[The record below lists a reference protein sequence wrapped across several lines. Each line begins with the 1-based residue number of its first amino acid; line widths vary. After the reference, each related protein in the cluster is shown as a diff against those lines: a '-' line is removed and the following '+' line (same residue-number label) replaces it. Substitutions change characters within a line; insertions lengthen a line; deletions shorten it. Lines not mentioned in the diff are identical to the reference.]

1 MSRSQRGVALL
12 IVMLMLALMVTIAAS
27 ITERSGKAWQRT
39 SNLLNRSQ
47 ARWYALGAEA
57 LISSVLQR
65 DAKASPQST
74 FIGQPWSKV
83 DHQIMSDGSEIRAQ
97 VQDGQAC
104 LNLNALSPAK
114 KILATGTSGNDTNSS
129 NTSNSSS
136 SNSGSSASA
145 SNSSNNS
152 SSQSSSANN
161 GNPEQGPYAARVF
174 RQLLIVLGEE
184 PKQAEHITDAVRDWI
199 DEDSEPL
206 MNGAEDDS
214 YVNFHPGNQRMADV
228 SELRAVMGV
237 DAGLYR
243 RLLPYVCVLP
253 VDKLAINVNTLTPDS
268 APLLSALFMGEINR
282 DIAERILQ
290 QRPPQGWRN
299 LNDFMGML
307 TLSGNGKTGAR
318 QALVIKSD
326 WFFADIQIRVD
337 DSEFYQR
344 SLFHRGKQ
352 TEVVQRQ
359 YGGYRTVNP

>member
-1 MSRSQRGVALL
+1 MSRRQRGVALL

-47 ARWYALGAEA
+47 ARWYALGAES

-104 LNLNALSPAK
+104 LNLNALSPVKNTTAAGASGK
-114 KILATGTSGNDTNSS
+114 SSDNNSTGSNTSSS
-129 NTSNSSS
+129 NTSSSSTS
-136 SNSGSSASA
+136 SNSGT
-145 SNSSNNS
+145 SNNS
-152 SSQSSSANN
+152 SSTNSA
-161 GNPEQGPYAARVF
+161 NPEQGPYAARVF
-174 RQLLIVLGEE
+174 RQLLMVLGEE
-184 PKQAEHITDAVRDWI
+184 PKQAERITDAVRDWI

-268 APLLSALFMGEINR
+268 APLLSALFMGEISR

-318 QALVIKSD
+318 QVLVIKSD

>member
-1 MSRSQRGVALL
+1 MSRRQRGVALL

-39 SNLLNRSQ
+39 SNLLNRTQ

-57 LISSVLQR
+57 LISSTLQR
-65 DAKASPQST
+65 DAQASPEST

-83 DHQIMSDGSEIRAQ
+83 DHQMMSDGSEIRAQ
-97 VQDGQAC
+97 VLDGQAC

-114 KILATGTSGNDTNSS
+114 KTTPNNASGNGS
-129 NTSNSSS
+129 N
-136 SNSGSSASA
+136 
-145 SNSSNNS
+145 SNNS
-152 SSQSSSANN
+152 DGNSNTDTNTQSPPSKG
-161 GNPEQGPYAARVF
+161 GNPGQGPYAAQVF
-174 RQLLIVLGEE
+174 RQLLIVLGDD
-184 PKQAEHITDAVRDWI
+184 PKQAERVTDAVRDWI

-214 YVNFHPGNQRMADV
+214 YVNFHPGNQRMTDV
-228 SELRAVMGV
+228 TELRAVMGV
-237 DAGLYR
+237 DAALYR

-253 VDKLAINVNTLTPDS
+253 VDKLVVNVNTLTPES
-268 APLLSALFMGEINR
+268 APLLSALFMGEMSV
-282 DIAERILQ
+282 DAAERILQ

-299 LNDFMGML
+299 LNEFMG
-307 TLSGNGKTGAR
+307 LSPLPENAKSGVR
-318 QALVIKSD
+318 QVLAIKSE
-326 WFFADIQIRVD
+326 WFLADIQIRVD

-352 TEVVQRQ
+352 IEVVQRQ

>member
-1 MSRSQRGVALL
+1 MSRRQRGVALL

-39 SNLLNRSQ
+39 SNLLNRTQ

-57 LISSVLQR
+57 LISSSLQR
-65 DAKASPQST
+65 DAQASPEST

-83 DHQIMSDGSEIRAQ
+83 DHQMMADGSEIRAQ
-97 VQDGQAC
+97 VLDGQAC

-114 KILATGTSGNDTNSS
+114 KPMPNSASGNNNNGNNNTNSNAGSGNTDTN
-129 NTSNSSS
+129 N
-136 SNSGSSASA
+136 
-145 SNSSNNS
+145 
-152 SSQSSSANN
+152 QSPPSKG
-161 GNPEQGPYAARVF
+161 GNPEQGPYAAQVF
-174 RQLLIVLGEE
+174 RQLLMVLGED
-184 PKQAEHITDAVRDWI
+184 PKQAERVTDAVRDWI

-214 YVNFHPGNQRMADV
+214 YVNFHPGNQRMTDV
-228 SELRAVMGV
+228 TELRAVMGV
-237 DAGLYR
+237 DAVLYR

-253 VDKLAINVNTLTPDS
+253 VDKLVVNVNTLTPES
-268 APLLSALFMGEINR
+268 APLLSALFMGEMSVEA
-282 DIAERILQ
+282 AERVLL

-299 LNDFMGML
+299 LNEFMG
-307 TLSGNGKTGAR
+307 LSPLPENTKTGVR
-318 QALVIKSD
+318 QVLAIKSD

-352 TEVVQRQ
+352 IEVVQRQ

>member
-1 MSRSQRGVALL
+1 MSRRQRGVALL
-12 IVMLMLALMVTIAAS
+12 IVMLMLSLMVTIAAS

-39 SNLLNRSQ
+39 SNLLNRTQ

-65 DAKASPQST
+65 DAQASPEST

-83 DHQIMSDGSEIRAQ
+83 DHQMMADGSEIRAQ
-97 VQDGQAC
+97 VLDGQAC

-114 KILATGTSGNDTNSS
+114 KPAPGNNNTSGNAGNSNTDTN
-129 NTSNSSS
+129 N
-136 SNSGSSASA
+136 
-145 SNSSNNS
+145 
-152 SSQSSSANN
+152 QSPPAKG
-161 GNPEQGPYAARVF
+161 GNPEQGPYAAQVF
-174 RQLLIVLGEE
+174 RQLLMVLGED
-184 PKQAEHITDAVRDWI
+184 PKQAERVTDAVRDWI

-214 YVNFHPGNQRMADV
+214 YVNFHPGNQRMTDV
-228 SELRAVMGV
+228 TELRAVMGV
-237 DAGLYR
+237 DAALYR

-253 VDKLAINVNTLTPDS
+253 VDKLVINVNTLTPES
-268 APLLSALFMGEINR
+268 APLLSALFMGEMSAEA
-282 DIAERILQ
+282 AERVLQ

-299 LNDFMGML
+299 LNDFMG
-307 TLSGNGKTGAR
+307 LSALPENAKTGVR
-318 QALVIKSD
+318 QVLAIKSD

-352 TEVVQRQ
+352 IEVVQRQ

>member
-1 MSRSQRGVALL
+1 MSRRQRGVALL
-12 IVMLMLALMVTIAAS
+12 IVMLMLALMVTIAAT

-39 SNLLNRSQ
+39 SNLLNRTQ

-65 DAKASPQST
+65 DAQASPEST
-74 FIGQPWSKV
+74 FVGQPWSKV
-83 DHQIMSDGSEIRAQ
+83 DHQMMADGSEIRAQ
-97 VQDGQAC
+97 VMDGQAC

-114 KILATGTSGNDTNSS
+114 TPAPNTASGNNSTNGSSGNSS
-129 NTSNSSS
+129 TPPKV
-136 SNSGSSASA
+136 GTA
-145 SNSSNNS
+145 
-152 SSQSSSANN
+152 
-161 GNPEQGPYAARVF
+161 EQVPYAAQVF
-174 RQLLIVLGEE
+174 RQLLIVQGED
-184 PKQAEHITDAVRDWI
+184 PKQAERITDAVRDWL

-214 YVNFHPGNQRMADV
+214 YVNFHPGNQRMTDV
-228 SELRAVMGV
+228 TELRAVIGV
-237 DAGLYR
+237 DAALYR

-253 VDKLAINVNTLTPDS
+253 VDKLVLNVNTLTPES
-268 APLLSALFMGEINR
+268 APLLSALFMGEMSTEM
-282 DIAERILQ
+282 AERVLQ

-299 LNDFMGML
+299 LNDFMG
-307 TLSGNGKTGAR
+307 LSALPENAKTGIR
-318 QALVIKSD
+318 QVLAIKSD

-352 TEVVQRQ
+352 IEVVQRQ

>member
-1 MSRSQRGVALL
+1 MSRRQRGVALL

-39 SNLLNRSQ
+39 SNLLNRTQ

-65 DAKASPQST
+65 DAQASPEST
-74 FIGQPWSKV
+74 FVGQPWSKV
-83 DHQIMSDGSEIRAQ
+83 DHQMMADGSEIRAQ
-97 VQDGQAC
+97 VLDGQAC

-114 KILATGTSGNDTNSS
+114 KPPPNNASGNNNTSS
-129 NTSNSSS
+129 NTSNNAGN
-136 SNSGSSASA
+136 SNTDT
-145 SNSSNNS
+145 NN
-152 SSQSSSANN
+152 QSTPSKG
-161 GNPEQGPYAARVF
+161 GNPGQGPYAAQVF
-174 RQLLIVLGEE
+174 RQLLVVLGED
-184 PKQAEHITDAVRDWI
+184 PKQAERVTDAVRDWI

-214 YVNFHPGNQRMADV
+214 YVNFHPGNQRMTDV
-228 SELRAVMGV
+228 TELRAVIGV
-237 DAGLYR
+237 DAALYR

-253 VDKLAINVNTLTPDS
+253 VDKLVINVNTLTPES
-268 APLLSALFMGEINR
+268 APLLSALFMGEMSVEA
-282 DIAERILQ
+282 AERVLQ

-299 LNDFMGML
+299 LNDFMG
-307 TLSGNGKTGAR
+307 LSPLPENAKTGVR
-318 QALVIKSD
+318 QVLAIKSD

-352 TEVVQRQ
+352 IEVVQRQ

>member
-1 MSRSQRGVALL
+1 MSRRQRGVALL
-12 IVMLMLALMVTIAAS
+12 IVMLMLSLMVTIAAS

-39 SNLLNRSQ
+39 SNLLNRTQ

-65 DAKASPQST
+65 DAQASPEST
-74 FIGQPWSKV
+74 FVGQPWSKV
-83 DHQIMSDGSEIRAQ
+83 DHQMMADGSEIRAQ
-97 VQDGQAC
+97 VLDGQAC

-114 KILATGTSGNDTNSS
+114 KPAPGNNNTSDNAGNS
-129 NTSNSSS
+129 NTST
-136 SNSGSSASA
+136 
-145 SNSSNNS
+145 NN
-152 SSQSSSANN
+152 QSPPSKG
-161 GNPEQGPYAARVF
+161 GNPEQGPYAVQVF
-174 RQLLIVLGEE
+174 RQLLMVLGED
-184 PKQAEHITDAVRDWI
+184 PKQAERVTDAVRDWI

-214 YVNFHPGNQRMADV
+214 YVNFHPGNQRMTDV
-228 SELRAVMGV
+228 TELRAVMGV
-237 DAGLYR
+237 DAALYR

-253 VDKLAINVNTLTPDS
+253 VDKLVINVNTLTPES
-268 APLLSALFMGEINR
+268 APLLSALFMGEMSAEA
-282 DIAERILQ
+282 AERVLQ

-299 LNDFMGML
+299 LNDFMG
-307 TLSGNGKTGAR
+307 LSPLPENAKTGVR
-318 QALVIKSD
+318 QVLAIKSD

-352 TEVVQRQ
+352 IEVVQRQ

>member
-1 MSRSQRGVALL
+1 MSRRQRGVALL

-39 SNLLNRSQ
+39 SNLLNRTQ

-57 LISSVLQR
+57 LISSTLQR
-65 DAKASPQST
+65 DAQASPEST

-83 DHQIMSDGSEIRAQ
+83 DHQMMADGSEIRAQ
-97 VQDGQAC
+97 VLDGQAC

-114 KILATGTSGNDTNSS
+114 KTTPNNASGNGS
-129 NTSNSSS
+129 N
-136 SNSGSSASA
+136 
-145 SNSSNNS
+145 SNNS
-152 SSQSSSANN
+152 DGNSNTDTNTQSPPSKG
-161 GNPEQGPYAARVF
+161 GNPGQGPYAAQVF
-174 RQLLIVLGEE
+174 RQLLIVLGDD
-184 PKQAEHITDAVRDWI
+184 PKQAERVTDAVRDWI

-214 YVNFHPGNQRMADV
+214 YVNFHPGNQRMTDV
-228 SELRAVMGV
+228 TELRAVMGV
-237 DAGLYR
+237 DAALYR

-253 VDKLAINVNTLTPDS
+253 VDKLVVNVNTLTPES
-268 APLLSALFMGEINR
+268 APLLSALFMGEMSV
-282 DIAERILQ
+282 DAAERILQ

-299 LNDFMGML
+299 LNEFMG
-307 TLSGNGKTGAR
+307 LSPLPENAKSGVR
-318 QALVIKSD
+318 QVLAIKSE
-326 WFFADIQIRVD
+326 WFLADIQIRVD

-352 TEVVQRQ
+352 IEVVQRQ

>member
-1 MSRSQRGVALL
+1 MSRRQRGVALL
-12 IVMLMLALMVTIAAS
+12 IVMLILALMVTIAAT

-39 SNLLNRSQ
+39 SNLLNRTQ

-65 DAKASPQST
+65 DAQASPEST
-74 FIGQPWSKV
+74 FVGQPWSKV
-83 DHQIMSDGSEIRAQ
+83 DHQMMADGSEIRAQ
-97 VQDGQAC
+97 VMDGQAC

-114 KILATGTSGNDTNSS
+114 TPAPNTASGNNNTGNTNTDNTNTGTSNTGTNNPSLPS
-129 NTSNSSS
+129 K
-136 SNSGSSASA
+136 G
-145 SNSSNNS
+145 
-152 SSQSSSANN
+152 
-161 GNPEQGPYAARVF
+161 GNPEQGPYAAQVF
-174 RQLLIVLGEE
+174 RQLLMVLGED
-184 PKQAEHITDAVRDWI
+184 PKQAERVTDAVRDWL

-214 YVNFHPGNQRMADV
+214 YVNFHPGNQRMTDV
-228 SELRAVMGV
+228 TELRAVIGV
-237 DAGLYR
+237 DAALYR

-253 VDKLAINVNTLTPDS
+253 VDKLVLNVNTLTPES
-268 APLLSALFMGEINR
+268 APLLSALFMGEMSTEM
-282 DIAERILQ
+282 AERVLQ

-299 LNDFMGML
+299 LNDFMG
-307 TLSGNGKTGAR
+307 LSALPENAKTGIR
-318 QALVIKSD
+318 QVLAIKSD

-352 TEVVQRQ
+352 IEVVQRQ

>member
-1 MSRSQRGVALL
+1 MSRRQRGVALL

-39 SNLLNRSQ
+39 SNLLNRTQ

-65 DAKASPQST
+65 DAQASPEST
-74 FIGQPWSKV
+74 FVGQPWSKV
-83 DHQIMSDGSEIRAQ
+83 DHQMMADGSEIRAQ
-97 VQDGQAC
+97 VLDGQAC

-114 KILATGTSGNDTNSS
+114 KPPPNNASGNN
-129 NTSNSSS
+129 NTSNNAGN
-136 SNSGSSASA
+136 SNTDT
-145 SNSSNNS
+145 NN
-152 SSQSSSANN
+152 QSTPSKG
-161 GNPEQGPYAARVF
+161 GNPGQGPYAAQVF
-174 RQLLIVLGEE
+174 RQLLVVLGED
-184 PKQAEHITDAVRDWI
+184 PKQAERVTDAVRDWI

-214 YVNFHPGNQRMADV
+214 YVNFHPGNQRMTDV
-228 SELRAVMGV
+228 TELRAVIGV
-237 DAGLYR
+237 DAALYR

-253 VDKLAINVNTLTPDS
+253 VDKLVINVNTLTPES
-268 APLLSALFMGEINR
+268 APLLSALFMGEMSVEA
-282 DIAERILQ
+282 AERVLQ

-299 LNDFMGML
+299 LNDFMG
-307 TLSGNGKTGAR
+307 LSPLPENAKTGVR
-318 QALVIKSD
+318 QVLAIKSD

-352 TEVVQRQ
+352 IEVVQRQ
-359 YGGYRTVNP
+359 YGDIGR

>member
-1 MSRSQRGVALL
+1 MSRRQRGVALL
-12 IVMLMLALMVTIAAS
+12 IVMLMLSLMVTIAAS
-27 ITERSGKAWQRT
+27 ITERSGKAWLRT
-39 SNLLNRSQ
+39 STLLNRTQ

-57 LISSVLQR
+57 LISSTLQR
-65 DAKASPQST
+65 DAHASPEST
-74 FIGQPWSKV
+74 FIGQSWSKV
-83 DHQIMSDGSEIRAQ
+83 DHQMMADGSEIRAQ

-104 LNLNALSPAK
+104 LNLNALSPTK
-114 KILATGTSGNDTNSS
+114 KLMLDGASGDGNTGNDG
-129 NTSNSSS
+129 
-136 SNSGSSASA
+136 SG
-145 SNSSNNS
+145 SNSSNSN
-152 SSQSSSANN
+152 QSSPAK
-161 GNPEQGPYAARVF
+161 GGPPEKMPYAAQVF
-174 RQLLIVLGEE
+174 RQLLMVLGEE
-184 PKQAEHITDAVRDWI
+184 QRQAERITDAVRDWI

-214 YVNFHPGNQRMADV
+214 YVNFHPGNQRMTDV
-228 SELRAVMGV
+228 TELRAVMGV

-253 VDKLAINVNTLTPDS
+253 VDKLTVNLNTLTPES
-268 APLLSALFMGEINR
+268 APLLSALFMGEINTES
-282 DIAERILQ
+282 AVRILQ

-299 LNDFMGML
+299 LNDFMGMSAL
-307 TLSGNGKTGAR
+307 PEKAKTSVR
-318 QALVIKSD
+318 QALVLKSE